1 MQPSPWGQRKTQD
14 GEMEEEEVEKEGE
27 KVHVSPESRGEV
39 RGRVMQKENI
49 DRVFSLNIDSSCI
62 KGQNGEGRG

>member
-1 MQPSPWGQRKTQD
+1 
-14 GEMEEEEVEKEGE
+14 MEEEE
-27 KVHVSPESRGEV
+27 KVHVSPQRGGEV

-62 KGQNGEGRG
+62 KGQNCEGRD